1 MSKSK
6 IPNLQEGKLIKEID
20 FQILM
25 CKEKIK
31 NHQENITKIK
41 KMACMDGPSGIK
53 PIDYSGIP
61 HAKFSHIDFVNALD
75 LIKADEEH
83 IAHAQTSIKKLRR
96 RRRNLIK
103 AAEILEGTEQS
114 VFIYRVIYGMTQEA
128 AAEAVGISYRQ
139 LQRIEQQMRKNT
151 TVFGL

>member
-1 MSKSK
+1 MSTSK

-25 CKEKIK
+25 CQEKIR
-31 NHQENITKIK
+31 NHQESIAKIK
-41 KMACMDGPSGIK
+41 KMACMNGPSGIK
-53 PIDYSGIP
+53 PVDYSGMP
-61 HAKFSHIDFVNALD
+61 RAGFSHMDFTDALD
-75 LIKADEEH
+75 FIKADEEH
-83 IAHAQTSIKKLRR
+83 IAHEKASIKKLRR

-114 VFIYRVIYGMTQEA
+114 IFIYRVIYGMTQEA

-139 LQRIEQQMRKNT
+139 LQRIEKQMRKNS